1 MDVQYID
8 VHHQPDR
15 PRALPGAFL
24 AWAAAAQMQPVLP
37 KSNRCL
43 AGQTRLD

>member
-15 PRALPGAFL
+15 PRAFL
-24 AWAAAAQMQPVLP
+24 AWTAAAQLQPSFP
-37 KSNRCL
+37 KSDRL
-43 AGQTRLD
+43 SRQTRLD